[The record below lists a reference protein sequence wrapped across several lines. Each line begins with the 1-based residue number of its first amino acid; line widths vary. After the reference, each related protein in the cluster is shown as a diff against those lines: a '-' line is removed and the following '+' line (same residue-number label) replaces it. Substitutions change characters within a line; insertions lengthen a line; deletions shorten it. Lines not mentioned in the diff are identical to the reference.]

1 MESPLS
7 TSAQRVLIL
16 IATYNERENLPLLL
30 DRVFQHVDG
39 DVLVIDDGSPD
50 GTGEIADAIARTEP
64 RLRVVHREGKQGVAS
79 AHVLGF
85 RHALDH
91 GYDVMVEMDADFS
104 HPPEDLP
111 RLLEASRR
119 ADVVLGSRAVPGGA
133 ILGRSPMRNLLT
145 RLGCA
150 YARTVLSLSV
160 RDCTGG
166 FRCSNRAALETID
179 WSRVTSQGYGFQLE
193 LNRAWT
199 LAGARFEEIPIRFP
213 DRRAGKSKMTSA
225 ILVESL
231 LVVLRLRF
239 HLVPS
244 ALKSRVSLATSAH

>member
-1 MESPLS
+1 MSP
-7 TSAQRVLIL
+7 TSASRVLIL
-16 IATYNERENLPLLL
+16 IATYNERENLPTLLES
-30 DRVFQHVDG
+30 VFAHVDA
-39 DVLVIDDGSPD
+39 DVLLIDDSSPD

-64 RLRVVHREGKQGVAS
+64 RLHVVHREGKQGVAS

-91 GYDVMVEMDADFS
+91 GYDAMIEMDADFS

-133 ILGRSPMRNLLT
+133 ILGRSRTRNLLT

-150 YARTVLSLSV
+150 YARTVLALGV

-166 FRCSNRAALETID
+166 FRCTTRAALEIID

-199 LAGARFEEIPIRFP
+199 LAGARFEELPIRFP
-213 DRRAGKSKMTSA
+213 DRRAGTSKMTTS

-239 HLVPS
+239 GLIPS
-244 ALKSRVSLATSAH
+244 ALKSQVRRATPAH

>member
-1 MESPLS
+1 VPP
-7 TSAQRVLIL
+7 TSASRTLIL
-16 IATYNERENLPLLL
+16 IATYNERENLPTLLES
-30 DRVFQHVDG
+30 VFHHVDA
-39 DVLVIDDGSPD
+39 DVLLVDDGSPD
-50 GTGEIADAIARTEP
+50 GTGEIADSMARTEP
-64 RLRVVHREGKQGVAS
+64 RLHVVHREGKQGVAS

-85 RHALDH
+85 RYALEN
-91 GYDVMVEMDADFS
+91 GYDAMVEMDADFS

-119 ADVVLGSRAVPGGA
+119 ADVVLGSRTVPGGA
-133 ILGRSPMRNLLT
+133 ILGRSRTRNLLT
-145 RLGCA
+145 HLGCA
-150 YARTVLSLSV
+150 YARTVLNLGV

-166 FRCSNRAALETID
+166 FRCSRRAALELID
-179 WSRVTSQGYGFQLE
+179 WSRVRSEGYGFQLE

-213 DRRAGKSKMTSA
+213 DRRAGRSKMTTA

-239 HLVPS
+239 HLIPS
-244 ALKSRVSLATSAH
+244 ALKSQVRLATPAH

>member
-1 MESPLS
+1 MSPTA
-7 TSAQRVLIL
+7 TSRTLIL
-16 IATYNERENLPLLL
+16 IATYNERENLPTLLES
-30 DRVFQHVDG
+30 VFRHVDA
-39 DVLVIDDGSPD
+39 DVVLVDDGSPD
-50 GTGEIADAIARTEP
+50 GTGDIADAIACTEP
-64 RLRVVHREGKQGVAS
+64 RLHVVHREGKQGVAS

-85 RHALDH
+85 RYALDH
-91 GYDVMVEMDADFS
+91 GYDAMVEMDADFS

-133 ILGRSPMRNLLT
+133 ILGRSPMRNVLT

-150 YARTVLSLSV
+150 YARTVLNLGV

-166 FRCSNRAALETID
+166 FRCTRRAALEIID
-179 WSRVTSQGYGFQLE
+179 WSRVTSEGYGFQLE

-213 DRRAGKSKMTSA
+213 DRRAGRSKMTTA
-225 ILVESL
+225 VLVESL

-239 HLVPS
+239 HLIPS
-244 ALKSRVSLATSAH
+244 ALKTRGTLATAAH